1 MTNTTTYLSPRNS
14 SVMVDRTWAASL
26 GLNQVPG
33 ARRVGNFYRLPRVA
47 YLRALQAMR
56 EADAKVFEVPSIQ
69 ADALTP
75 AVRDAAAEVIA
86 AAEQIAANELS
97 QVAEYTQEVPVA
109 SRRSLS
115 PCMGAAGLDSGSRRG
130 TRVKAAA

>member
-1 MTNTTTYLSPRNS
+1 MTSTTTYLSPRNS

-26 GLNQVPG
+26 GLNQIPG

-56 EADAKVFEVPSIQ
+56 ETDTRVFEVPSIQ
-69 ADALTP
+69 ADSVTP
-75 AVRDAAAEVIA
+75 AV
-86 AAEQIAANELS
+86 
-97 QVAEYTQEVPVA
+97 PVTP
-109 SRRSLS
+109 RRSLS
-115 PCMGAAGLDSGSRRG
+115 PCLGAAGIDSGSRRG